1 MINLQANFEKVLQKL
16 QSIFKNSFYSAHI
29 IDSDALPIAN
39 CISNGITIDPD
50 ELCAKAC
57 SIFSELDN
65 FDDIFVGKTYSTSL
79 IKNQDF
85 IYLLSQIPADL
96 RLLIILKNNENDF
109 TLNNVNKISKE
120 LGGMVD
126 SMILNESAFSDIL
139 SDFDFLPKD
148 NLHVLN
154 SEDILIRKIITEL
167 KSILI
172 PSSYKTRFLKE
183 FQTNSININSN
194 NENLRFI
201 LRMVKLL
208 KNNYNFHLR

>member
-1 MINLQANFEKVLQKL
+1 MINLQANFEKALQKL
-16 QSIFKNSFYSAHI
+16 QRIFKNSFYSAHI
-29 IDSDALPIAN
+29 IDVDALPIAN
-39 CISNGITIDPD
+39 CISDGIKIDPD
-50 ELCAKAC
+50 EICAKAC
-57 SIFSELDN
+57 SLFSELDN
-65 FDDIFVGKTYSTSL
+65 VNDKLVGNTYDSSL
-79 IKNQDF
+79 IKNRDF

-96 RLLIILKNNENDF
+96 RLLIILRNNENDF
-109 TLNNVNKISKE
+109 TLNNVNKIAKE

-126 SMILNESAFSDIL
+126 SIILDENAISDIF

-154 SEDILIRKIITEL
+154 SEDILIRKIIIEL
-167 KSILI
+167 KSILT
-172 PSSYKTRFLKE
+172 PSSYKTRFIKE

-201 LRMVKLL
+201 LRMMKLL

>member
-1 MINLQANFEKVLQKL
+1 MINLQANFEKVLRKL
-16 QSIFKNSFYSAHI
+16 QRIFKNSFYSAHI
-29 IDSDALPIAN
+29 IDVDALPIAN
-39 CISNGITIDPD
+39 CISKGIKIDPD

-65 FDDIFVGKTYSTSL
+65 FDNMFIGKKYNTSL

-85 IYLLSQIPADL
+85 LYLLSQISTDL
-96 RLLIILKNNENDF
+96 RLLIILRNNENDF
-109 TLNNVNKISKE
+109 TLKNVNKISRE

-126 SMILNESAFSDIL
+126 SMIFDENVFLDIFSDY
-139 SDFDFLPKD
+139 DFPKD

-167 KSILI
+167 KSVLT
-172 PSSYKTRFLKE
+172 PTSYKTRFLRE

-201 LRMVKLL
+201 LRMMKLL
-208 KNNYNFHLR
+208 KNNYDIHLR

>member
-1 MINLQANFEKVLQKL
+1 MINLQANFEIVLQKL
-16 QSIFKNSFYSAHI
+16 QIIFKNSFYSAHI
-29 IDSDALPIAN
+29 IDVDALPIAN
-39 CISNGITIDPD
+39 CISNGIKMEPD
-50 ELCAKAC
+50 ELCAKVC

-65 FDDIFVGKTYSTSL
+65 FDDKFVGKTYGTSL
-79 IKNQDF
+79 IKNKDF

-126 SMILNESAFSDIL
+126 SMILDENAFSDIFC
-139 SDFDFLPKD
+139 DYDFLPKD

-167 KSILI
+167 KSILT
-172 PSSYKTRFLKE
+172 PTSYKTRFLKE

-201 LRMVKLL
+201 LRMLKLL